1 MASSG
6 EMRRVA
12 IRKLLFNRYF
22 VILIFWEKRNCRPVF
37 FVQAWVS
44 LMTRFEVII
53 PDEDIETKKKD
64 RVVLIPRYHVV
75 LWDDNDH
82 TYDYVIEMLAKLF
95 GHTIE
100 KAFQMAVEVDSA
112 GQVIVETTSRERAEF
127 KQEQIHTYGADWRIP
142 HCKGS
147 MSATIEPAENGET

>member
-1 MASSG
+1 
-6 EMRRVA
+6 
-12 IRKLLFNRYF
+12 
-22 VILIFWEKRNCRPVF
+22 
-37 FVQAWVS
+37 
-44 LMTRFEVII
+44 MTRFEVIS
-53 PDEDIETKKKD
+53 PDQDLETKKKN

-100 KAFQMAVEVDSA
+100 RAFQMAVEVDSA
-112 GQVIVETTSRERAEF
+112 GQVVVETTSRERAEF

-142 HCKGS
+142 HGKGS